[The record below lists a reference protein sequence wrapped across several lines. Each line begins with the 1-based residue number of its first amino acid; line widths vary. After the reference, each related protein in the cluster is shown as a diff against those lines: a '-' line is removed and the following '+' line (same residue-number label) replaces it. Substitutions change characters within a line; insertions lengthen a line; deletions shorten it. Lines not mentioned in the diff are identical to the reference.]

1 VSGNSPKPLEFF
13 CPKCNQQ
20 LRASPQLAGQRLVCP
35 KCQQQVKVPG
45 QLSSSS
51 DDSSWLDLE
60 SPSDK
65 AASSA
70 PPKKPAV
77 ASNLGQRAK
86 EPKPTQ
92 QPPSQKSSQSP
103 TPPNRPVP
111 SKTVATPSQIPQT
124 PPSVPQPLEP
134 FTPGAD
140 NSDDELPMLEPLEPT
155 KSNRSF
161 ASEIMA
167 SVPLFPN
174 ERELP
179 GDLGKSIPAGAEVE
193 PESHSAEYR
202 IVCKNCGTP
211 QYVSPRRTGKAIR
224 CPDCYSE
231 FKVPPPP
238 PNWDPK
244 AAKSKMATGQRSTDE
259 LQVADAAITETPD
272 SQSTRK
278 AAREI
283 LQKAEKE
290 SIDQELDNLY
300 QTADFDSKQFL
311 QRNFILFSDPSLWIH
326 AVPIGALLGIVFFVL
341 KSTAGSDLLGK
352 LSAPL
357 RFVLGGLCCS
367 LLLAVTFACGAA
379 VMEAAANKRRRI
391 TEWPLFSPG
400 DWMSDSLPVVVACFL
415 ALAPGGLLG
424 SLLLP
429 ASGGLILSLFPLLLS
444 FWLLLPIFLISM
456 LDNQSI
462 AAPLSGRVLSSFSKH
477 SEAWGS
483 YYFKSAL
490 VGFFGFIV
498 LSLAVTSPALGLV
511 AGLFIP
517 PAVFFSLSQIGLLGA
532 EISDCLDVQ
541 IGSDES
547 DSASN
552 NDLPA

>member
-1 VSGNSPKPLEFF
+1 
-13 CPKCNQQ
+13 
-20 LRASPQLAGQRLVCP
+20 
-35 KCQQQVKVPG
+35 VPG
-45 QLSSSS
+45 QLSRSSE
-51 DDSSWLDLE
+51 DSNWLDLE
-60 SPSDK
+60 SSSEK
-65 AASSA
+65 SASS
-70 PPKKPAV
+70 PPKKPL
-77 ASNLGQRAK
+77 ASASSLEQRAS
-86 EPKPTQ
+86 EPKSTPIS
-92 QPPSQKSSQSP
+92 PSQNSSQSP
-103 TPPNRPVP
+103 TSSTRPGPP
-111 SKTVATPSQIPQT
+111 KTTATPSKMPQT

-134 FTPGAD
+134 FSPIAD
-140 NSDDELPMLEPLEPT
+140 NSDDELPMLEPLAPT
-155 KSNRSF
+155 KSNQSF
-161 ASEIMA
+161 ASDIMA

-174 ERELP
+174 EHELP
-179 GDLGKSIPAGAEVE
+179 SDLGKSIPAGAEVE
-193 PESHSAEYR
+193 PESHSSEYR

-244 AAKSKMATGQRSTDE
+244 AAKSKMAKGQRSTDE
-259 LQVADAAITETPD
+259 LQVADAAIAETPD
-272 SQSTRK
+272 SESNRK

-311 QRNFILFSDPSLWIH
+311 QRNFILFTDPSLWIH
-326 AVPIGALLGIVFFVL
+326 ALPIGALFGILFFVL
-341 KSTAGSDLLGK
+341 KSTAGSNLLGQ

-367 LLLAVTFACGAA
+367 FLLAITFACGAA

-391 TEWPLFSPG
+391 TQWPLFSPG
-400 DWMSDSLPVVVACFL
+400 DWISDSLPVVVACFL

-429 ASGGLILSLFPLLLS
+429 ASGGLILSLLPVLLS

-462 AAPLSGRVLSSFSKH
+462 TAPLSGRVLSSFSKH

-490 VGFFGFIV
+490 VGFLGFIV
-498 LSLAVTSPALGLV
+498 LSLATTSPILGFA

-517 PAVFFSLSQIGLLGA
+517 LAVFFCLSQIGLLGA
-532 EISDCLDVQ
+532 EISDCLEVQ
-541 IGSDES
+541 IGNDES

-552 NDLPA
+552 DDLPA

>member
-1 VSGNSPKPLEFF
+1 MSGTSPKPLEFF

-51 DDSSWLDLE
+51 DDSNWLDLD
-60 SPSDK
+60 SPSETAATSTPIK
-65 AASSA
+65 PPALASS
-70 PPKKPAV
+70 
-77 ASNLGQRAK
+77 LEQRAK
-86 EPKPTQ
+86 ELKPTPQ
-92 QPPSQKSSQSP
+92 SPPKKSVQAPTSPIRSTASKTEVPPSQM
-103 TPPNRPVP
+103 
-111 SKTVATPSQIPQT
+111 PQT

-134 FTPGAD
+134 RSPIGND
-140 NSDDELPMLEPLEPT
+140 SDDELPMLEPLAPT

-161 ASEIMA
+161 ASDIMA

-174 ERELP
+174 ELELP
-179 GDLGKSIPAGAEVE
+179 GDLGKSIPEGAEVE
-193 PESHSAEYR
+193 PESHSSEYR

-244 AAKSKMATGQRSTDE
+244 AAKSKMAKGQRSTDE
-259 LQVADAAITETPD
+259 LQVAEAVIAETPD
-272 SQSTRK
+272 SESTRK

-326 AVPIGALLGIVFFVL
+326 ALPIGALLGILFFVL
-341 KSTAGSDLLGK
+341 KATADSNLLGQ

-357 RFVLGGLCCS
+357 RFVVGGLCGGF
-367 LLLAVTFACGAA
+367 LLAVTFACGTA
-379 VMEAAANKRRRI
+379 VMEATANKRRRI
-391 TEWPLFSPG
+391 TQWPLFSPG
-400 DWMSDSLPVVVACFL
+400 DWISDSLPVVVACFL
-415 ALAPGGLLG
+415 ALAPGGLVG
-424 SLLLP
+424 SLLIP
-429 ASGGLILSLFPLLLS
+429 VSGGLILSLFPVLLS

-462 AAPLSGRVLSSFSKH
+462 TAPVSGRVLSSFGKH
-477 SEAWGS
+477 NEAWGS

-490 VGFFGFIV
+490 VGFLGFIV
-498 LSLAVTSPALGLV
+498 LSLATTSPMLGFV

-517 PAVFFSLSQIGLLGA
+517 LAVFFNLSQIGLLGA
-532 EISDCLDVQ
+532 EISDCLEVQ

-547 DSASN
+547 DSSSN
-552 NDLPA
+552 DELPG